1 MHIFIENTW
10 APVQVSKQAIYCKT
24 VRRTWRTNFTR
35 KKAAPSYV
43 PGSPCQALSYAIQ
56 RLKLLSIHLPFRA
69 LCNTKSSAQLYHN
82 NDATWCNQHG
92 FESLHI
98 LPAVWNLSSLS
109 IVLFQTS
116 SFHTTHHPQAIASSK
131 VLPGAGKVTFA
142 LSVLEP
148 WLGKSSNQK
157 AKLEWPS
164 QNASFTSLRL
174 RILQSSQ
181 TLGTSDLFFCFHKT
195 EVASSKVPPT
205 PCLPHAWWYTGDRS
219 DVVVN
224 HFAL

>member
-109 IVLFQTS
+109 IVLFQTTILS
-116 SFHTTHHPQAIASSK
+116 ALVKNLK
-131 VLPGAGKVTFA
+131 VKQLIHYQGF
-142 LSVLEP
+142 
-148 WLGKSSNQK
+148 
-157 AKLEWPS
+157 
-164 QNASFTSLRL
+164 F
-174 RILQSSQ
+174 
-181 TLGTSDLFFCFHKT
+181 SDRT
-195 EVASSKVPPT
+195 
-205 PCLPHAWWYTGDRS
+205 LPHFT
-219 DVVVN
+219 
-224 HFAL
+224 

>member
-109 IVLFQTS
+109 IVLFQTTILS
-116 SFHTTHHPQAIASSK
+116 ALVKNLKVKQLIHYQGFFSDRTLPHFTWAMICVRKQTSAPMHGSK
-131 VLPGAGKVTFA
+131 HIHIYKCSMGLCCVWKYTCIYVCVYMCMVVLWTA
-142 LSVLEP
+142 L
-148 WLGKSSNQK
+148 
-157 AKLEWPS
+157 
-164 QNASFTSLRL
+164 
-174 RILQSSQ
+174 ILQV
-181 TLGTSDLFFCFHKT
+181 LL
-195 EVASSKVPPT
+195 PPT
-205 PCLPHAWWYTGDRS
+205 GVGSITIRCVRGMLTCMY
-219 DVVVN
+219 V
-224 HFAL
+224 